1 MTKDIYSTL
10 LDAAGLLLVGMVVV
24 FVFLTILIGAIH
36 LIEWLSNKVPNAE
49 ENVIAPQAAGAQ
61 QEAISPQV
69 VAAISSAVHQ
79 YRNKK

>member
-1 MTKDIYSTL
+1 MTDDIYSVL

-36 LIEWLSNKVPNAE
+36 LIEWLCNKLPDTE
-49 ENVIAPQAAGAQ
+49 ELQINPQVSGAQ
-61 QEAISPQV
+61 SDAISPQV